1 MISRVASNPSRAGD
15 TFKPKTNRI
24 MKRIAAALLGMMLA
38 LALPTALTAQAPG
51 AAPQGAE
58 VQAMITELQ
67 QLHTQLEDVQQ
78 QALQDPELS
87 AMQEEISN
95 RIMAEMDDADPQL
108 EQQMDRISELEAEAR
123 TAQQAGNVDRLRELV
138 GEAQQIQAHFLEVQQ
153 SVLEQPEVA
162 EMVDGFQTR
171 LETRMV
177 ELDPEISGVLER
189 FRELEGRVAEAMGQ
203 GDA

>member
-1 MISRVASNPSRAGD
+1 
-15 TFKPKTNRI
+15 

>member
-1 MISRVASNPSRAGD
+1 
-15 TFKPKTNRI
+15 
-24 MKRIAAALLGMMLA
+24 MKRIAAAFLGAMLA
-38 LALPTALTAQAPG
+38 LPVTLAAQAPV
-51 AAPQGAE
+51 ATPQQAE

-67 QLHTQLEDVQQ
+67 QLHTQLEGVQQ
-78 QALQDPELS
+78 QAMQDPELS

-95 RIMAEMDDADPQL
+95 EIMSAMDDVDPAL
-108 EQQMDRISELEAEAR
+108 ENQMDRIAELETEAR
-123 TAQQAGNVDRLRELV
+123 AAQEAGNTDRLRELV

-153 SVLEQPEVA
+153 TVMGRPEVA
-162 EMVDGFQTR
+162 AMVDGFQTR

-177 ELDPEISGVLER
+177 ELDPSISGVLER